1 MKKRFKALGIIS
13 VIMICAVAMFLP
25 AISSAAPK
33 GEPIVI
39 GYVGMVASPGTR
51 PCMDVQKMAVQEIN
65 DAGGILGRP
74 VVYKVMDNKGD
85 TSLSVEGARKLIIED
100 KAAFVSVEG
109 RSEICLAV
117 QENSGKLFKEY
128 PHILVFNGP
137 MGSELTSRII
147 DEPGKYDFCFRDW
160 DPEPAHYAQTKY
172 IMEKAWKKDLGVKKI
187 AILWEDLAWTNEWR
201 RGMDYIKLP
210 TWEKMANDLGIEVV
224 YSKGVKP
231 RGTMYTPILQEIAN
245 KKADLIFFVS
255 SWFTDTDAFAK
266 QWADSAAKDIYVSF
280 YGGVA
285 QTYKFWDMTG
295 GKALGTM
302 SSFTDLD
309 TVPMTPKTIPLMK
322 KAQRMNIPMQIH
334 VHIAYADI
342 YHFKAAI
349 EKAGGV
355 NDIKKLIKG
364 MEDVTTEYSLGKV
377 KYETK
382 RVKPFFHSR
391 VRVDPNNP
399 WKTYPGFYYQ
409 LLVQFQEGGKIAF
422 LNESCYENEAAMK
435 QFIHPELVRTPAQLR
450 KIAAGELPPAEIAA
464 PAKEVKKVKKVKK
477 AKPTKATEAK

>member
-1 MKKRFKALGIIS
+1 MKKSFRAFCFIVS
-13 VIMICAVAMFLP
+13 VITICTL
-25 AISSAAPK
+25 AIMLSMPSMSLAAPPK

-51 PCMDVQKMAVQEIN
+51 PCMDIQAMAVREIN
-65 DAGGILGRP
+65 EAGGILGRP

-85 TSLSVEGARKLIIED
+85 TSLSVEAARKLIIED
-100 KAAFVSVEG
+100 KASFVSVEG

-117 QENSGKLFKEY
+117 QENSGNLFKEY

-147 DEPGKYDFCFRDW
+147 DEAPKYDFCFRDW

-172 IMEKAWKKDLGVKKI
+172 IMEKTWKKDLGIKKI
-187 AILWEDLAWTNEWR
+187 AILWEDLSWTTEWR
-201 RGMDYIKLP
+201 KGIEYIKLP
-210 TWEKMANDLGIEVV
+210 TWEKMANDVGIEVV

-231 RGTMYTPILQEIAN
+231 RGTMFFPILQEIAE

-309 TVPMTPKTIPLMK
+309 TVPMTSKTMPLMK

-349 EKAGGV
+349 EAAGGTT
-355 NDIKKLIKG
+355 DIKKLIKG
-364 MEDVTTEYSLGKV
+364 MEDVTTEYSLGKM
-377 KYETK
+377 KYETQK
-382 RVKPFFHSR
+382 VKPFYHSR
-391 VRVDPNNP
+391 MRVDPNNP
-399 WKTYPGFYYQ
+399 WKTYPGYYYQ
-409 LLVQFQEGGKIAF
+409 LLVQFQEGGKIAY
-422 LNESCYENEAAMK
+422 LNESCEENVKAMSK
-435 QFIHPELVRTPAQLR
+435 FINPTLVRSPAQLR
-450 KIAAGELPPAEIAA
+450 KIAAGELPPATAET
-464 PAKEVKKVKKVKK
+464 PKEVKKAAPKTPKK
-477 AKPTKATEAK
+477 AK

>member
-1 MKKRFKALGIIS
+1 MMKKHFRTFGVLASVLTVFALAVILAVPSIS
-13 VIMICAVAMFLP
+13 P
-25 AISSAAPK
+25 AAPPK

-51 PCMDVQKMAVQEIN
+51 PCMDIQAMAVREIN
-65 DAGGILGRP
+65 EAGGIMGRP

-85 TSLSVEGARKLIIED
+85 TSLSVEAARKLIIED
-100 KAAFVSVEG
+100 KAAFISVEG

-117 QENSGKLFKEY
+117 QENSGKLYSEY

-137 MGSELTSRII
+137 MSSELTARII
-147 DEPGKYDFCFRDW
+147 DEAPKYDFCFRDW
-160 DPEPAHYAQTKY
+160 DPEPAHYAQTKF
-172 IMEKAWKKDLGVKKI
+172 IMEKTWKKDLGVKKI

-210 TWEKMANDLGIEVV
+210 TWEKMANDVGIEVV
-224 YSKGVKP
+224 YSKAVKP
-231 RGTMYTPILQEIAN
+231 RGTMYFPILQEIAE

-280 YGGVA
+280 YGGVS

-295 GKALGTM
+295 GKALGIM
-302 SSFTDLD
+302 SGFFDYD
-309 TVPMTPKTIPLMK
+309 TVPMTPKTIPLMQ
-322 KAQRMNIPMQIH
+322 KAQRNNIPMQLH

-349 EKAGGV
+349 EKAGGI
-355 NDIKKLIKG
+355 NDNKKLIKA
-364 MEDVTTEYSLGKV
+364 MEDVETEYSLGKM

-382 RVKPFFHSR
+382 KVKPFYHSR
-391 VRVDPNNP
+391 MRVDPNNP
-399 WKTYPGFYYQ
+399 WKTYPGYYYQ

-435 QFIHPELVRTPAQLR
+435 KFIHPELVRSPAQLR
-450 KIAAGELPPAEIAA
+450 KIAAGELPPATVAA
-464 PAKEVKKVKKVKK
+464 PVEAKK
-477 AKPTKATEAK
+477 AKPADKKKK

>member
-1 MKKRFKALGIIS
+1 MMNKNFRAFGFIVSVFTVCALA
-13 VIMICAVAMFLP
+13 IMLGMPSMSL
-25 AISSAAPK
+25 AAPPK

-51 PCMDVQKMAVQEIN
+51 PCMDIQAMAVREIN
-65 DAGGILGRP
+65 EAGGILGRP

-85 TSLSVEGARKLIIED
+85 TSLSIEAARKLIIED
-100 KAAFVSVEG
+100 KASFVSVEG
-109 RSEICLAV
+109 RTEICLAV
-117 QENSGKLFKEY
+117 QENSGNLFKEY

-147 DEPGKYDFCFRDW
+147 DEAPKYDFCFRDW

-172 IMEKAWKKDLGVKKI
+172 IMEKTWKKDLGVKKI
-187 AILWEDLAWTNEWR
+187 AILWEDLSWTTEWR
-201 RGMDYIKLP
+201 KGISYINLP
-210 TWEKMANDLGIEVV
+210 TWEKMANDVGIEIV
-224 YSKGVKP
+224 YSKAVKP
-231 RGTMYTPILQEIAN
+231 RGTMFFPILQEIAE

-309 TVPMTPKTIPLMK
+309 TIPMTPKTMPLMK
-322 KAQRMNIPMQIH
+322 KAQRQNIPMQIH

-349 EKAGGV
+349 EKAGGT
-355 NDIKKLIKG
+355 NDVKKLIKA
-364 MEDVTTEYSLGKV
+364 MEDVTTEYSLGKM

-382 RVKPFFHSR
+382 KVKPFYHSR
-391 VRVDPNNP
+391 MRVDPNNP
-399 WKTYPGFYYQ
+399 WKTYPGYYYQ

-422 LNESCYENEAAMK
+422 LNESCEENVKAMS
-435 QFIHPELVRTPAQLR
+435 QFIHPELVRSPAQLR
-450 KIAAGELPPAEIAA
+450 KIAAGELPPATVA
-464 PAKEVKKVKKVKK
+464 PEKEVKKAAPKATKK
-477 AKPTKATEAK
+477 AK

>member
-1 MKKRFKALGIIS
+1 MNKHFKPFGVIGSTVMVCALAIMLS
-13 VIMICAVAMFLP
+13 VP
-25 AISSAAPK
+25 SISSAAPPPK

-51 PCMDVQKMAVQEIN
+51 PCMDIQKMAVQEIN

-85 TSLSVEGARKLIIED
+85 TSLSVEAARKLIIED
-100 KAAFVSVEG
+100 KATIVSVEG

-117 QENSGKLFKEY
+117 QENSGNLFKEY

-137 MGSELTSRII
+137 MGSELTARII
-147 DEPGKYDFCFRDW
+147 DEAPKYDFCFRDW

-201 RGMDYIKLP
+201 RGIDYIKLP
-210 TWEKMANDLGIEVV
+210 TWEKMANDVGIEVV

-231 RGTMYTPILQEIAN
+231 RGTMYLPILQDIAE

-309 TVPMTPKTIPLMK
+309 TIPITSKTIPLMK
-322 KAQRMNIPMQIH
+322 KAQRNNIPMQIH

-349 EKAGGV
+349 EAAGGTE
-355 NDIKKLIKG
+355 DINKLIKG
-364 MEDVTTEYSLGKV
+364 MEDVTTEYSLGKM

-382 RVKPFFHSR
+382 KVKPFFHSR

-422 LNESCYENEAAMK
+422 LNESCEENVNAMK
-435 QFIHPELVRTPAQLR
+435 KFIHPEMARTPAQLR
-450 KIAAGELPPAEIAA
+450 KIAAGELPPATAEKTA
-464 PAKEVKKVKKVKK
+464 EKK
-477 AKPTKATEAK
+477 AKPKKAK